1 MTLPPI
7 ITIFIPV
14 YNGEKFLHKTLT
26 SIQNQTY
33 TNFEVLL
40 VDDSSTDNSKSIL
53 NDFANSDSRFKI
65 FTKQNGGSV
74 ACSWNFIMSKIKGD
88 FVFYSSQDDIF
99 SVDLLEKMVE
109 KQIETDADTVVPDM
123 EFYYENTPNNEQII
137 GLNGNRKI
145 TLNGKQACIESIH
158 WNIHGFTLTRT
169 SIVKQELFPEDAFD
183 TDEFMTR
190 KWFLKS
196 NQVVF
201 SEGIFYYRQDNSNAI
216 TKNFSKKNFYTLN
229 TLNRLYWLL
238 KENQFP
244 KNYIVEIQYNILL
257 KYIHLSAT
265 HLFFNFNSPS
275 DKEEIN
281 QFLTDFRKKI
291 NYNLEH
297 YTSLLNLKILLLLTI
312 CRFNLLYRL
321 STAFYVKK
329 LSRNF

>member
-1 MTLPPI
+1 MILSPI

-14 YNGEKFLHKTLT
+14 YNGEHYLRKTLT

-65 FTKQNGGSV
+65 FTKQNGGSA
-74 ACSWNFIMSKIKGD
+74 ACSWNFIMPEIKGD

-99 SVDLLEKMVE
+99 SVDLLEKMIK
-109 KQIETDADTVVPDM
+109 KQMKTNADTVVPDM
-123 EFYYENTPNNEQII
+123 EFYSENTPNNEQII
-137 GLNGNRKI
+137 GLNGNREI
-145 TLNGKQACIESIH
+145 TLNGRQACIESIH

-190 KWFLKS
+190 KWFLHS
-196 NQVVF
+196 NKVVF

-244 KNYIVEIQYNILL
+244 KNYIVEIQYNVLL
-257 KYIHLSAT
+257 KYIHLSAI
-265 HLFFNFNSPS
+265 HQFHNFNSLS
-275 DKEEIN
+275 DKEETRL
-281 QFLTDFRKKI
+281 FLIDFRKKL

-297 YTSLLNLKILLLLTI
+297 YAKLLNLKVTLLLII

-321 STAFYVKK
+321 TTAFYVKK
-329 LSRNF
+329 LRRNI